1 MDEPRIDFIEEL
13 LLQAEQADQERKIE
27 MDRLRADQI
36 LAAIATLEEG
46 MEEVNGLC
54 EKEIKLIEE
63 YRANEL
69 ARLDK
74 KRSWLVFNL
83 EGFMRSTGEKT
94 LRLPHGSLKLRKGRD
109 KIAVVALDE
118 FLKIGPRLKLVRSVP
133 EQVTPDI
140 QAIVNHIKATGEIP
154 AGVQFIPADVRFS
167 YTTNGGKADD
177 TERERNETEG

>member
-1 MDEPRIDFIEEL
+1 MEEQRIDFIEEL
-13 LLQAEQADQERKIE
+13 LLQAEQADQEKRIE

-36 LAAIATLEEG
+36 LAAIGTLEES
-46 MEEVNGLC
+46 MSDVNDLC
-54 EKEIKLIEE
+54 EKELKLVEE

-83 EGFMRSTGEKT
+83 DGFMRSTGEKT

-109 KIAVVALDE
+109 KVAVVALDE
-118 FLKIGPRLKLVRSVP
+118 FLKVGSKLKLVRSVP

-140 QAIVNHIKATGEIP
+140 QAIITHIKNTGEIP
-154 AGVQFIPADVRFS
+154 AGVQFIPAEVRFS
-167 YTTNGGKADD
+167 YVTLNGGTD
-177 TERERNETEG
+177 ESE